1 MGRGND
7 WCILRTSAGRTLQL
21 VASLRGAGL
30 DAWSPMVV
38 KVTRKPRGSK
48 GRVERECPLM
58 PTFVF
63 ARAGCLP
70 DLAAILA
77 LPMNPHPAFSIFR
90 YYGRIPLVGDREIAP
105 ARAEEERS
113 RKSVLKKTHRH
124 AFPVGE
130 KVRVTEG
137 VAAGMSGVVES
148 GDGSFALVAFGSFQ
162 MKIATF
168 LLGTD
173 DVQDGKPSLGIA
185 A

>member
-7 WCILRTSAGRTLQL
+7 WCILRTSAGRTLPL
-21 VASLRGAGL
+21 VASLQEAGL

-48 GRVERECPLM
+48 GRVERECPIM

-63 ARAGCLP
+63 ARAACLP
-70 DLAAILA
+70 ALAEILA
-77 LPMNPHPAFSIFR
+77 QPMNPHPSFSIFR
-90 YYGRIPLVGDREIAP
+90 YYGRIPLVADREIAP
-105 ARAEEERS
+105 ARAEEERA
-113 RKSVLKKTHRH
+113 RKTMLKKTHRH

-137 VAAGMSGVVES
+137 VAAGMSGVVEA

-173 DVQDGKPSLGIA
+173 EVQDQQPMTGIA